1 MRITQFGF
9 KMGLDM
15 SWMLDYPALL
25 KMYLFLLCPEPELLR
40 VFKAREFLN
49 VFDIYTD
56 ELNKTLLCLDGS
68 ANRITFCNHTEI
80 MMDWMAVFFL
90 LFGISQFSF
99 TACM

>member
-1 MRITQFGF
+1 
-9 KMGLDM
+9 MGLDM

-25 KMYLFLLCPEPELLR
+25 KMYLFLLCPEPELLH
-40 VFKAREFLN
+40 VFKAWEFLN
-49 VFDIYTD
+49 VFDLYTD

-68 ANRITFCNHTEI
+68 ANTEI

>member
-68 ANRITFCNHTEI
+68 ANTEI